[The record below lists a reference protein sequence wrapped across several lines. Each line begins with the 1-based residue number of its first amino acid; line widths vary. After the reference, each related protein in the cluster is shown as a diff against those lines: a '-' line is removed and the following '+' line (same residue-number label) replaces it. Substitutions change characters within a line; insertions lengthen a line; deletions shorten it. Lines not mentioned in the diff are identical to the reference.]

1 MKLNEMTDEELAMSY
16 VGGNNMAFDLL
27 LARNQSNLFS
37 YILFTLF
44 WSSIYPYMNVDLNEH
59 AVMLAFFLIIVP
71 TTIFI
76 VKIKNSNKHKRS

>member
-1 MKLNEMTDEELAMSY
+1 MSNKKALI
-16 VGGNNMAFDLL
+16 VGFLSG
-27 LARNQSNLFS
+27 LFS
-37 YILFTLF
+37 YILFALF